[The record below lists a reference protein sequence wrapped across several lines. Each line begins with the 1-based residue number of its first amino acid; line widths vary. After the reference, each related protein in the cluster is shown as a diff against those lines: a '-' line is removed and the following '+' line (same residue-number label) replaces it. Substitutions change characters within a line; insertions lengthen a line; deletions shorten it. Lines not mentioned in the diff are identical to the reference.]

1 LPRSTR
7 LTRADIVPPTLLR
20 RIAQFCA
27 ADCVEFVGMVVQR
40 KGRQPI
46 GLQHSIS
53 VQRFDTRNGHR
64 GVASPNPSNN
74 LVEHLINRKIGRVEN
89 MHTPSRV
96 TELPIGPTLPTR
108 RIEFAAAYHILP
120 PLGIDDVHARP
131 RRPGQHILCHSICS
145 TPSEG
150 GPNALHRGNRGERH
164 EFRQCGALTGKPV
177 FRL

>member
-1 LPRSTR
+1 
-7 LTRADIVPPTLLR
+7 LTRADIVPPNTTL

-53 VQRFDTRNGHR
+53 VQRFDTGNGHR
-64 GVASPNPSNN
+64 SVASPNPSNN
-74 LVEHLINRKIGRVEN
+74 LVDHLINRKIGRVEN
-89 MHTPSRV
+89 MHTPSRA
-96 TELPIGPTLPTR
+96 TALPIGPTLPPR

-120 PLGIDDVHARP
+120 PLGIDDVHALP
-131 RRPGQHILCHSICS
+131 PPKTAYPVSLHVLHA
-145 TPSEG
+145 SEG

-164 EFRQCGALTGKPV
+164 EFRQYGALTGKPV
-177 FRL
+177 FRPR